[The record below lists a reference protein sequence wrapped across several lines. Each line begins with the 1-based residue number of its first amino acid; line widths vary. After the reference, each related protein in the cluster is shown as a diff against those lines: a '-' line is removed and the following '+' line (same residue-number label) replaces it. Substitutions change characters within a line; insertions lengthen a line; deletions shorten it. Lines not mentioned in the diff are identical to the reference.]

1 MTTGRINQIAI
12 FFVCVISGFSSL
24 ARREYPKRNEVRQN
38 ELTNFH
44 KSSARAWLCESE
56 SKSADFKPKP
66 QKLVFELQI
75 FRSLLP
81 CLGFPHRTSCLM
93 NHPCYVLMAFEDQ
106 QVLERPPFLIDA
118 RMKGNRARN
127 LK

>member
-56 SKSADFKPKP
+56 SKSAGFQTQTAKSLCCVRTADFSLSPALFRLSP
-66 QKLVFELQI
+66 PNKL
-75 FRSLLP
+75 P
-81 CLGFPHRTSCLM
+81 D
-93 NHPCYVLMAFEDQ
+93 EDRKSTR
-106 QVLERPPFLIDA
+106 L
-118 RMKGNRARN
+118 NSSH
-127 LK
+127 

>member
-56 SKSADFKPKP
+56 SKSAGFRTQTAKS
-66 QKLVFELQI
+66 LCRSEEHTSELQSLMR
-75 FRSLLP
+75 RSYAVF
-81 CLGFPHRTSCLM
+81 CLKKKKI
-93 NHPCYVLMAFEDQ
+93 NNV
-106 QVLERPPFLIDA
+106 
-118 RMKGNRARN
+118 
-127 LK
+127 

>member
-24 ARREYPKRNEVRQN
+24 SRREYPKRNEVRQN

-44 KSSARAWLCESE
+44 KSSARTWLCESE
-56 SKSADFKPKP
+56 SKSANFKRKP
-66 QKLVFELQI
+66 QKACVAFELQI

-106 QVLERPPFLIDA
+106 QVLERPPFSL
-118 RMKGNRARN
+118 MQESKGIERSE
-127 LK
+127 

>member
-1 MTTGRINQIAI
+1 MTHAFPTRR
-12 FFVCVISGFSSL
+12 SSDLFSSL

-56 SKSADFKPKP
+56 SKSADFKRKP

-81 CLGFPHRTSCLM
+81 CLGFPHRTSRS
-93 NHPCYVLMAFEDQ
+93 E
-106 QVLERPPFLIDA
+106 ERRVGTECVSTCRP
-118 RMKGNRARN
+118 RWSTYQ
-127 LK
+127 